1 MALLN
6 AERHA
11 SSAIA
16 RLGAAA
22 TYQASYGAGA
32 IAAIAVMVI
41 DTPSAQAVGQSGFV
55 EIRHEIHL
63 PRIAPVNPARGD
75 VIELNDETFV
85 IQQAEVDGAF
95 WRLIVR
101 KGGD

>member
-1 MALLN
+1 
-6 AERHA
+6 
-11 SSAIA
+11 
-16 RLGAAA
+16 
-22 TYQASYGAGA
+22 
-32 IAAIAVMVI
+32 MVI